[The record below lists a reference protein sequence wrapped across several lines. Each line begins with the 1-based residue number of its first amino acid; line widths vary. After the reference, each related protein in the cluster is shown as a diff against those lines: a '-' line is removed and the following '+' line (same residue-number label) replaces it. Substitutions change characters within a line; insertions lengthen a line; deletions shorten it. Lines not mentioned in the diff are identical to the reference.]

1 MRVYERALRGMLE
14 HPLVFAVFGL
24 AVIAGS
30 YFCYRALGSDLLP
43 GMDEGGFIVDYI
55 MPAGSSLEDTNRA
68 VSAVERILRRD
79 AGGGEHFAAHGAATG
94 AGDSDGSQYA
104 ATFREAEAQARAAAP
119 RK

>member
-1 MRVYERALRGMLE
+1 GGKRREGVPPRVMRVYERVLRGVLE

-55 MPAGSSLEDTNRA
+55 MPAGSSLDDTNRA
-68 VSAVERILRRD
+68 VSAVERILR
-79 AGGGEHFAAHGAATG
+79 ATPEVE
-94 AGDSDGSQYA
+94 STSQIGRA
-104 ATFREAEAQARAAAP
+104 SGRERA
-119 RK
+119 